1 MNIRYFLQP
10 QKGMKKIHFFIRN
23 FSRYFLPDSLYRR
36 KLTRTL
42 TDMSAIDRK
51 AVEERVAY
59 YNRLPGKQDYN
70 ISEWISIADFRYP
83 FRKKEKF
90 STYFFD
96 LHRYTRYFNPQYRF
110 AYRFG
115 DITEETDIPTF
126 VKSRP
131 IVDGDSNSVLLKL
144 NQVRHFVF
152 VKDRYSFREKK
163 DMLVSRNVVRQ
174 PHRIRFLE
182 LYYRHPMCNI
192 GQINR
197 DIDYGHPEWV
207 KEYLTIPQQLEYKF
221 VCCIEGNDV
230 ATNLKWVMASNSLAI
245 MPRPTYETWF
255 MEGRLIADYHYVE
268 IKKDYSDLIEKME
281 YYILHPEEAERIIE
295 HAHEYV
301 RQFMNSK
308 QETVI
313 SLSVMQKYFYQT
325 KQTTIHN
332 AL

>member
-1 MNIRYFLQP
+1 MNIRYFLQLK
-10 QKGMKKIHFFIRN
+10 KGMKKIHFFIRN

-42 TDMSAIDRK
+42 NQISATDKKAI
-51 AVEERVAY
+51 EERIAY
-59 YNRLPGKQDYN
+59 YNRLPERKEYD
-70 ISEWISIADFRYP
+70 ISQWTAVANFRYP
-83 FRKKEKF
+83 FCQKEKF

-110 AYRFG
+110 VYLFG
-115 DITEETDIPTF
+115 DITREAEIPAF

-131 IVDGDSNSVLLKL
+131 ITDGKSNSVLLNL

-163 DMLVSRNVVRQ
+163 NMIVSRNIVRQ
-174 PHRIRFLE
+174 PHRRKFLE
-182 LYYRHPMCNI
+182 LYCQHPMCNI

-197 DIDYGHPEWV
+197 DTCDEHPELV
-207 KEYLTIPQQLEYKF
+207 KEYLTIPQQLKYKF

-230 ATNLKWVMASNSLAI
+230 ATNLKWVMASNSLAV

-255 MEGRLIADYHYVE
+255 MEGRLIGDYHYVE

-281 YYILHPEEAERIIE
+281 YYIRHPEEAERIIE

-301 RQFMNSK
+301 RQFMNPK
-308 QETVI
+308 QEAVI
-313 SLSVMQKYFYQT
+313 SLLVMQKYF
-325 KQTTIHN
+325 KQTGQIN
-332 AL
+332 YAP

>member
-1 MNIRYFLQP
+1 MNIRYFLQLK
-10 QKGMKKIHFFIRN
+10 KGMKKIHFFIRN

-36 KLTRTL
+36 KLAGLLNNRYGV
-42 TDMSAIDRK
+42 DKK
-51 AVEERVAY
+51 AVEERLAY
-59 YNRLPGKQDYN
+59 YNRLPERQDYD
-70 ISEWISIADFRYP
+70 ISQWTSVANFRYP
-83 FRKKEKF
+83 FNKKEKF

-110 AYRFG
+110 TYQFG
-115 DITEETDIPTF
+115 DITQEAEIPAF

-131 IVDGDSNSVLLKL
+131 ITDGSSNSVLLNL

-152 VKDRYSFREKK
+152 VKDRHSFREKK
-163 DMLVSRNVVRQ
+163 DMIVSRNVVRQ
-174 PHRIRFLE
+174 PHRKRFLE
-182 LYYRHPMCNI
+182 LYCQHPMCNI

-197 DIDYGHPEWV
+197 DTCDEHPELV

-230 ATNLKWVMASNSLAI
+230 ATNLKWVMASNSLAV

-255 MEGRLIADYHYVE
+255 MEGRLIGGYHYVE

-281 YYILHPEEAERIIE
+281 YYIQHPEEAERIIK

-301 RQFMNSK
+301 RQFMNPK
-308 QETVI
+308 QEAVI
-313 SLSVMQKYFYQT
+313 SLLVMQKYFYQT
-325 KQTTIHN
+325 KQTSY